1 MLRKIGII
9 SVLSLMLVAVMAAAA
24 SAAVNLKGGA
34 RAKPS
39 YTDQGL
45 FLQAAGGLSGLG
57 NGDVLVSLTATGNAT
72 AICTNP
78 SGRTQPPGQNPAP
91 VTLTGTQAIPEEE
104 IKNGNV
110 AFNVRTTAPVS
121 PIPGAPDCPNARWTE
136 TITDVSFTSAT
147 ITVEQP
153 EGTTV
158 FTYTNTFS
166 PPTSNGPVPSGSVIK
181 TS

>member
-1 MLRKIGII
+1 MLRRIGII
-9 SVLSLMLVAVMAAAA
+9 AVLSLMLVAVTAAAA

-34 RAKPS
+34 NAKPS

-45 FLQAAGGLSGLG
+45 FLEAAGALSGLG

-72 AICTNP
+72 ATCTNP
-78 SGRTQPPGQNPAP
+78 SGGTQPPGQNPAP
-91 VTLTGTQAIPEEE
+91 VTLTGTQAIPEGE

-110 AFNVRTTAPVS
+110 AFDVRTTAPVS

-147 ITVEQP
+147 ITVQQ
-153 EGTTV
+153 GGVTV
-158 FTYTNTFS
+158 FTYSNTFS
-166 PPTSNGPVPSGSVIK
+166 PPTSNGTVPSSSVIK